1 MCELMKQQETHLKQ
15 QVSYLVCVCSAW
27 SFLFS
32 LPPSAGN
39 NLNFLNVKNTG
50 RIALEYDICVPA

>member
-1 MCELMKQQETHLKQ
+1 MKQQETHLKQ